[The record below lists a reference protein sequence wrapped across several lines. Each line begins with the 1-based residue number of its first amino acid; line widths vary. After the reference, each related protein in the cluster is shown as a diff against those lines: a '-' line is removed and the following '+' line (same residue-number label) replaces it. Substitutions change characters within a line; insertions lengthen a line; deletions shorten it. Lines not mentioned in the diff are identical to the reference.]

1 MKIYSERERQICK
14 HKRQYASRI
23 TAEAWSDIYHMKYP
37 DRSQQGVYHCP
48 VCKKYHL
55 TSGKGDRDQ
64 DECLLRNS
72 RLYHKYAIQSK
83 EKSLQKRQAVRNMWK
98 EVKTSG
104 NDGSTQDSCARYQ
117 RLRSVI

>member
-23 TAEAWSDIYHMKYP
+23 TAEAWSDIYHMKQP
-37 DRSQQGVYHCP
+37 DQPQQGVYHCP

-72 RLYHKYAIQSK
+72 RLYYKYGIQSK
-83 EKSLQKRQAVRNMWK
+83 KKSLQKRQAVRNLRE
-98 EVKTSG
+98 EVCPSRY
-104 NDGSTQDSCARYQ
+104 DGCPLDTCR
-117 RLRSVI
+117 